1 MRRYSLRCHDTWRLS
16 SDTARIVMNNHPM
29 TKSGAGFGLG
39 LRTPHYQDFLR
50 RSDAA
55 QRVDWLEIIT
65 DNFLVDG
72 GKPLVVLEQIRRDY
86 PMAMHGVA
94 MSIGAS
100 EGIDLDYVDR
110 VKALA
115 DRIEPMWI
123 SDHLCWIGH
132 GKQQLHDLYPL
143 PYTDEAAQ
151 HVITQIKRVQ
161 DRLQRR
167 LVIENVSS
175 YIQFRDSACSEWEFL
190 SYVATQA
197 DCLLLLD
204 VNNVYVSSVNHAF
217 DPLEYLAAIPADRV
231 QQIHLAGHSNQGE
244 HIIDTHD
251 HPVAEQVWALYGAA
265 CKRFGAVAT
274 MIERD
279 DHIPALHELVNE
291 LDRARDTCADVM
303 REGRQISPALQQAA
317 LVERVKSPHAGTPA
331 KLAQIQRQF
340 AGHVLHEPSNEAI
353 HLLRAQPGADVAE
366 RADIYANAYQARL
379 AEVLA
384 DTFAKTCLYMGSDV
398 FDRHV
403 RAYALVHPPQA
414 RSLSRYG
421 DAFANHL
428 RSIYPDS
435 AELFELAA
443 LDYALRTRLDSADAS
458 AMTAQDAAADVNA
471 GWLARRS
478 ILHPGALL
486 HTITT
491 NVVQLWRA
499 IDDDVEVPRAIS
511 LSHEATLLI
520 WRKGLQPHF
529 RTLDTD
535 EAAFLQ
541 ALNDGCAIAE
551 VADRFDAS
559 GRLAGPNQLAE
570 WLRTWWEDG
579 LLAAGERVDERSAPD
594 SPRASEAMALS

>member
-1 MRRYSLRCHDTWRLS
+1 
-16 SDTARIVMNNHPM
+16 MNNHPM

-50 RSDAA
+50 RSDTA

-72 GKPLVVLEQIRRDY
+72 GKPLVVLEQIRRDC
-86 PMAMHGVA
+86 PIAMHGVA
-94 MSIGAS
+94 MSIGAG
-100 EGIDLDYVDR
+100 EGIDLAYVDR

-132 GKQQLHDLYPL
+132 GKNQLHDLYPL

-175 YIQFRDSACSEWEFL
+175 YIQFRDSARSEWEFL

-204 VNNVYVSSVNHAF
+204 VNNVYVNSVNHAF

-231 QQIHLAGHSNQGE
+231 QQIHLAGHSNNGE
-244 HIIDTHD
+244 QIIDTHD
-251 HPVAEQVWALYGAA
+251 HPVAETVWALYSAA

-291 LDRARDTCADVM
+291 LDRARYTCADVM
-303 REGRQISPALQQAA
+303 REGRQTSVDLPPAAH
-317 LVERVKSPHAGTPA
+317 VECVTSPHSGAPA
-331 KLAQIQRQF
+331 RLAHMQRQF
-340 AGHVLHEPSNEAI
+340 ASYVLHEQGNEALR
-353 HLLRAQPGADVAE
+353 LLHARPGADVVE
-366 RADIYANAYQARL
+366 RADIYADAYQARL

-398 FDRHV
+398 FDRHA
-403 RAYALVHPPQA
+403 RAYVLAHPPQA

-435 AELFELAA
+435 PELFELAA
-443 LDYALRTRLDSADAS
+443 LDYALRTRFDSADAP
-458 AMTAQDAAADVNA
+458 AMSAQDAAADANA
-471 GWLARRS
+471 DWLTRQS
-478 ILHPGALL
+478 ILHPGARLL
-486 HTITT
+486 AITT

-499 IDDDVEVPRAIS
+499 IDDDVDVPAAVS

-541 ALNDGCAIAE
+541 AIYDGCPIAE
-551 VADRFDAS
+551 VADRFAAN
-559 GRLAGPNQLAE
+559 GRLADPNQLAE

-579 LLAAGERVDERSAPD
+579 LLTAGERGDEGSAT
-594 SPRASEAMALS
+594 ASAGAPEAMAFS